1 MILINWLLSALAV
14 MLVQYIVPGF
24 HVDSFLT
31 ALLVA
36 LVLGLANAVIRPILV
51 VLTLPIT
58 ILTLG
63 LFLLVINGLLIM
75 LVDAIISGFTVDGL
89 GTAILGSIVLA
100 IIGWLIDL
108 VFKPKTT
115 PAA

>member
-1 MILINWLLSALAV
+1 MILVNWLISALSV

-24 HVDSFLT
+24 HVDNFLT

-36 LVLGLANAVIRPILV
+36 LVLGLANALIRPILV
-51 VLTLPIT
+51 ILTLPIT

-63 LFLLVINGLLIM
+63 LFLLVINGLLLM
-75 LVDAIISGFTVDGL
+75 LVDALVKGFSLDGF
-89 GTAILGSIVLA
+89 GTAVLGSIVLA
-100 IIGWLIDL
+100 IIGWLLNL
-108 VFKPKTT
+108 VFKPK